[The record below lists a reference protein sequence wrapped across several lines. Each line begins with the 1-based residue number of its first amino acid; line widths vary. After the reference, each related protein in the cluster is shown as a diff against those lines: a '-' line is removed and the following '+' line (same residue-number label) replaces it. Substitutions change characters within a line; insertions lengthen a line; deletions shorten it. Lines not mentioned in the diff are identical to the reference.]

1 MTPLDWS
8 TVRATPIFG
17 AMSNETMR
25 SLLGNTL
32 PRNCGKGE
40 VLFQQ
45 GEAAKDFFV
54 VLEGWVKVYRQTPE
68 GEEAVVVVFKR
79 GESFAEGAM
88 FAGGRYPVSAETVA
102 PSRVLQ
108 IDGMH
113 LRQSILENPHLA
125 FSMLASMSG
134 HLKALVEQIEQI
146 KLLSGAQRMAEFL
159 LQLCPNAEKAAV
171 VGLPYDKALIA
182 NRLGMKPESLSRS
195 LSRLRRLGVSVEREQ
210 VRISDVRRLAEFIEN
225 REEHST
231 IRPARES
238 SVSGPTR
245 VEKVS

>member
-17 AMSNETMR
+17 AMPTETVR
-25 SLLGNTL
+25 SLVGNVV
-32 PRNCGKGE
+32 PRSCGKGE

-45 GEAAKDFFV
+45 GEPAKDFFV
-54 VLEGWVKVYRQTPE
+54 VLEGWIKVYRQTTE

-113 LRQSILENPHLA
+113 LRQSILDNPHLA

-134 HLKALVEQIEQI
+134 HLKALVEQIEQM
-146 KLLSGAQRMAEFL
+146 KLLSGAQRLAEFL
-159 LQLCPNAEKAAV
+159 LRLCPNAEREAV

-195 LSRLRRLGVSVEREQ
+195 LSRLHKFGVSVEREQ
-210 VRISDVRRLAEFIEN
+210 VRIADVRRLAQFIEN
-225 REEHST
+225 REEPASPPRSRQLVGHGAA
-231 IRPARES
+231 RPSERQ
-238 SVSGPTR
+238 
-245 VEKVS
+245 